1 MNAEQ
6 WELLRSIVEG
16 KKTDKAVPGLI
27 IDSPWIP
34 GWYGISTMQY
44 YGSGDLWFRANMEAI
59 KTFPQVIFLPGFWSE
74 FGMCTEPSA
83 FGAKMTWNE
92 HSLPHAGK
100 VISDISEVL
109 SMQKPDPRTEGL
121 LPFILQRLSEYH
133 DRIRQEGHEIRFAIA
148 RGPMNIASFLMG
160 TSEFMMALIMNPEEC
175 HRLLRL
181 ITDFTIDWLQLQ
193 KECFPSIDG
202 ILVLDDIVGFVDDQN
217 CRDFAVP
224 YLKEIFDSFESR
236 VRFFHNDANGLVSTP
251 YLKDMN
257 INLFNFSFDH
267 SIAQIRELA
276 GKDITLLGNLPPR
289 DVLAEGSVEEVREG
303 VREMYASIETKERI
317 IWSVGGGMPQGV
329 STENLDMFLETLEEV
344 SGS

>member
-1 MNAEQ
+1 
-6 WELLRSIVEG
+6 
-16 KKTDKAVPGLI
+16 
-27 IDSPWIP
+27 
-34 GWYGISTMQY
+34 
-44 YGSGDLWFRANMEAI
+44 
-59 KTFPQVIFLPGFWSE
+59 
-74 FGMCTEPSA
+74 
-83 FGAKMTWNE
+83 
-92 HSLPHAGK
+92 
-100 VISDISEVL
+100 
-109 SMQKPDPRTEGL
+109 
-121 LPFILQRLSEYH
+121 
-133 DRIRQEGHEIRFAIA
+133 
-148 RGPMNIASFLMG
+148 MG